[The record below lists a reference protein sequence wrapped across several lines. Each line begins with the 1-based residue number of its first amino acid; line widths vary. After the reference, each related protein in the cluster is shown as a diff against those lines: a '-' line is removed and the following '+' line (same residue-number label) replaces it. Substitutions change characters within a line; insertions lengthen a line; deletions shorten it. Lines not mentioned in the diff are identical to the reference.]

1 MALKKQKPITIA
13 EWRRNRKERIRISL
27 CVYQGRNVIDL
38 RTWWT
43 DEIGEERA
51 GRHGITLDVSHTP
64 KLAKGFK
71 RALVQARKAGLIDQ
85 K

>member
-38 RTWWT
+38 RLGGRTRSAKT
-43 DEIGEERA
+43 VPA
-51 GRHGITLDVSHTP
+51 GM
-64 KLAKGFK
+64 A
-71 RALVQARKAGLIDQ
+71 
-85 K
+85 

>member
-13 EWRRNRKERIRISL
+13 EWRRNHKERIRISL

-71 RALVQARKAGLIDQ
+71 KARLIATKRGLLDGQ
-85 K
+85 

>member
-1 MALKKQKPITIA
+1 MALKKQKLITIA

-43 DEIGEERA
+43 DRPAKNVLA
-51 GRHGITLDVSHTP
+51 GM
-64 KLAKGFK
+64 A
-71 RALVQARKAGLIDQ
+71 
-85 K
+85 